1 MEENPLLFIDIQ
13 PRPIWRQL
21 MCHPTHTN
29 DSIKTEVS
37 VYPTKTKLQGYT
49 RQPLSD

>member
-1 MEENPLLFIDIQ
+1 MEETSYLYRYPTSFDI
-13 PRPIWRQL
+13 RQR
-21 MCHPTHTN
+21 MCHPAHTN

-37 VYPTKTKLQGYT
+37 VYPAKTKLQGYT